1 MLGDTP
7 HAATNALIHR
17 LVAQAHPLVVSHGGV
32 SVGVVPPNTS
42 MAVRGALLSG
52 ADAVKI
58 DVSSS
63 TDHVFYA
70 FHDGT
75 EPELLGVEENIQT
88 LPAATIAGLS
98 YQQRN
103 RPGHPARVERLAS
116 VLSDFRGK
124 DVLFALDR
132 SWWRWPTLLK
142 VLDGLQMTEQCLL
155 KVPAWEFSALGKL
168 KAHKVKYP
176 TLAICSTEEELHALP
191 LHDPSINLVGVEL
204 IALDE
209 DSAWFDPDV
218 VDALRAESLLIWV
231 NSETLTTGVPLF
243 AGFDDEKALAHSPS
257 AAWSQ
262 LLELGVDAIQTEY
275 PWLLHELRRL
285 RA

>member
-1 MLGDTP
+1 M
-7 HAATNALIHR
+7 
-17 LVAQAHPLVVSHGGV
+17 
-32 SVGVVPPNTS
+32 
-42 MAVRGALLSG
+42 
-52 ADAVKI
+52 
-58 DVSSS
+58 
-63 TDHVFYA
+63 
-70 FHDGT
+70 
-75 EPELLGVEENIQT
+75 
-88 LPAATIAGLS
+88 
-98 YQQRN
+98 
-103 RPGHPARVERLAS
+103 
-116 VLSDFRGK
+116 
-124 DVLFALDR
+124 
-132 SWWRWPTLLK
+132 
-142 VLDGLQMTEQCLL
+142 
-155 KVPAWEFSALGKL
+155 PAWEFSALGKL

-176 TLAICSTEEELHALP
+176 TLAICSTEEELYALP